1 MEKRKVK
8 QIEWRLWALMAD
20 RGIRSASE
28 LSEIMLKKTGH
39 QISATH
45 ITRYTKENPP
55 ALTLK
60 MIGHILTTLD
70 ATPQELFRVVET
82 EIELDDEKKKLD
94 EVHEEVERRT
104 RIKGDQPPPKNPVVS
119 IGPKLFRLGKK

>member
-28 LSEIMLKKTGH
+28 LAEIMLKKTGH
-39 QISATH
+39 EISQTH
-45 ITRYTKENPP
+45 ITRYTKDTPP

-60 MIGHILTTLD
+60 MIGHILTALD
-70 ATPQELFRVVET
+70 ATPQELFRVVEV
-82 EIELDDEKKKLD
+82 EIDDEKDKVD
-94 EVHEEVERRT
+94 EVREEVERRT
-104 RIKGDQPPPKNPVVS
+104 RIKGDQPPPKNPIAS
-119 IGPKLFRLGKK
+119 IGPKLFRLTKK